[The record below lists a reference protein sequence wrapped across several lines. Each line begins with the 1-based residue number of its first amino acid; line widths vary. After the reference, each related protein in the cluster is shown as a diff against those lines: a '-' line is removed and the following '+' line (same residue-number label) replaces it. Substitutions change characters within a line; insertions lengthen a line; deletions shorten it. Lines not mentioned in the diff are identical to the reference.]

1 MYLILQQEL
10 KTTHHHLVM
19 YMYLVCLGPQDMKT
33 NHPAKLE
40 GSWKRQYQ
48 IIVNHLLFVMT

>member
-19 YMYLVCLGPQDMKT
+19 YMYLVSGPQDMRT
-33 NHPAKLE
+33 NHPAKHE